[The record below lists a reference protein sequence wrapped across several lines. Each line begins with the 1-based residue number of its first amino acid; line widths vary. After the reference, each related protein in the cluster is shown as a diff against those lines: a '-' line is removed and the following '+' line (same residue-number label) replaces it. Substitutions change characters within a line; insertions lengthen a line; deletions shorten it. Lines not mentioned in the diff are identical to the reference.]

1 MAQQPMSLGDK
12 LQSLPRPALYAILF
26 IIASAGVWISIPVPN
41 QRAKA
46 SEDFYNKI
54 AKEIPADKPVLISS
68 DWTNSTRGESAG
80 EFKALIRVLMRRN
93 IKFCVF
99 SMADPNAP
107 QVARD
112 TIQFINTERKNKGQ
126 REYQR
131 WNDWVNAGFF
141 PNAEAIANAMNNNF
155 RTAFQDKKTKDI
167 EGNAS
172 PIFNSPVMKDI
183 KGIEDFSCL
192 IIVTGSKTS
201 NIAIERVTKVPLILE
216 VTGVMGPEM
225 QVYYDSG
232 QVKGLVSG
240 LKGLYDVET
249 HMDEDFKGEK
259 NLDNGAMY
267 YPTLHLVL
275 TLLIIA
281 VITGNVGMMLSKRGA
296 AK

>member
-1 MAQQPMSLGDK
+1 MAQAPRNLGEK

-26 IIASAGVWISIPVPN
+26 IIASVGVWITIPLPN
-41 QRAKA
+41 QP
-46 SEDFYNKI
+46 SQSSQDFYKI
-54 AKEIPADKPVLISS
+54 IETIPADKPVLISS

-93 IKFCVF
+93 IKFCLF

-107 QVARD
+107 EVARD
-112 TIQFINTERKNKGQ
+112 TIQMINVERKAKGE

-141 PNAEAIANAMNNNF
+141 PNAEAISNAMNNNF
-155 RTAFQDKKTKDI
+155 YTAFQDKKTQDL
-167 EGNAS
+167 EGNPA
-172 PIFNSPVMKDI
+172 PIFDAPAMKDVKSI
-183 KGIEDFSCL
+183 SDFSAL

-201 NIAIERVTKVPLILE
+201 NIAIERVTKTPLVLM

-225 QVYYDSG
+225 QVYYDSR

-240 LKGLYDVET
+240 LKGLYDVEND
-249 HMDEDFKGEK
+249 MEKDYKGEK

-275 TLLIIA
+275 ALMIMA
-281 VITGNVGMMLSKRGA
+281 VVIGNIGMMLAKKGGSK
-296 AK
+296 